1 LIIQVCLY
9 LFLEFLA
16 SAAKKKEIFKEDKL
30 AEAFKAFDT
39 DNSGKISVKEIAA
52 VLKLTDQEEIKKIE
66 KIVSD
71 NDINNDGEIDM
82 DEFISMMSKLDL

>member
-1 LIIQVCLY
+1 M
-9 LFLEFLA
+9 
-16 SAAKKKEIFKEDKL
+16 

-39 DNSGKISVKEIAA
+39 DNSGKISVKEISA

-66 KIVSD
+66 KIVSE

-82 DEFISMMSKLDL
+82 DEFITMMSKLDI

>member
-1 LIIQVCLY
+1 MIIQVIIY